1 MEIKNAKITGTK
13 LGREDHGIFTF
24 MIWVETDTFSTGIG
38 GFGLDYFNKDDSKR
52 VYEVKGL
59 EAISSILDV
68 VGVENWEDLIG
79 KYIRIKY
86 EGRNQP
92 IYEIGNLIK
101 DRWFNLKE
109 FFSED

>member
-1 MEIKNAKITGTK
+1 MEIRNAKIIDTK

-24 MIWVETDTFSTGIG
+24 IIWVETNTFSTGIG

-68 VGVENWEDLIG
+68 VGE
-79 KYIRIKY
+79 YIRIKY

-92 IYEIGNLIK
+92 IHEIGNLIK
-101 DRWFNLKE
+101 DKWFNLKK